1 MKDDRTC
8 DSHKQVEN
16 IRVAIVGGGA
26 GCRDVL
32 ALLLSTPM
40 RYLRIQIVGVADIHK
55 DAPGRRFAEE
65 HGIPTTDDFR
75 DFFRERE
82 SDEALLPDLLIELT
96 GSDEVLRQIFAVKPE
111 SVKVLDHV
119 AARLF
124 WELIELQNEKRA
136 MEEHLA
142 KSEKMASVARIAF
155 RLVHEMRNPLMI
167 VGGSIRRLMLDPVTP
182 HPIRKQLCRIV
193 DNVAKMEHSIAD
205 ICALAGPLHPHYERA
220 ELTDILNEWC
230 RSVSRDARH
239 HGVTIN
245 YLIDEALPSLVMD
258 KGLIHQVLSEV
269 TEKVLERMTRIHGNI
284 EIGAKREDK
293 HVVITV
299 REVLPDAG
307 DGSSSYHGAGY
318 IPTQID
324 YWVDV
329 CRKIIYDHKGDF
341 QIRQMDDGGV
351 MFVITLPISSAEH
364 GGGAGEYSGR
374 M

>member
-1 MKDDRTC
+1 MDDDRTT
-8 DSHKQVEN
+8 DNYGDFQN

-32 ALLLSTPM
+32 ALLLSTPL
-40 RYLRIQIVGVADIHK
+40 RHLRIKVVGVADIHK
-55 DAPGRRFAEE
+55 DAPGLCFARE

-75 DFFRERE
+75 DFFREG
-82 SDEALLPDLLIELT
+82 DNGQTKPPDLVIELT

-142 KSEKMASVARIAF
+142 KSEKMASVAQIAF

-167 VGGSIRRLMLDPVTP
+167 VGGSIRRLMLDPMTP

-193 DNVAKMEHSIAD
+193 DNVGKMEHSIAD

-284 EIGAKREDK
+284 EIGAKRENN

-299 REVLPDAG
+299 REVLPAVR

-364 GGGAGEYSGR
+364 GAGEKERSGR
-374 M
+374 V

>member
-1 MKDDRTC
+1 MKDDRTRDRC
-8 DSHKQVEN
+8 KQGDN
-16 IRVAIVGGGA
+16 IRVAIVGGGT

-32 ALLLSTPM
+32 ELLLATPM
-40 RYLRIQIVGVADIHK
+40 RYLRIQVVGVADICQ
-55 DAPGRRFAEE
+55 DALGRCFAEE

-75 DFFRERE
+75 DFFTGHV
-82 SDEALLPDLLIELT
+82 AKAAGIPDLVIELT
-96 GSDEVLRQIFAVKPE
+96 GSDEVLREIFAVKPE
-111 SVKVLDHV
+111 SVKVLDHL

-124 WELIELQNEKRA
+124 WELIELQNEKRS
-136 MEEHLA
+136 MEERLA
-142 KSEKMASVARIAF
+142 KSEKMASVAQIAF
-155 RLVHEMRNPLMI
+155 RLVHEMRNPLMV
-167 VGGSIRRLMLDPVTP
+167 VGGTIRRLMLDPVTP

-205 ICALAGPLHPHYERA
+205 ICAFAGPLHPHYERA
-220 ELTDILNEWC
+220 ELTEILNEWC

-245 YLIDEALPSLVMD
+245 YLIDESLPPLVMD

-284 EIGAKREDK
+284 EIGAKKEDN

-299 REVLPDAG
+299 REILPAARDS
-307 DGSSSYHGAGY
+307 SSSYHGAGY

-341 QIRQMDDGGV
+341 QIRQMEDGGV
-351 MFVITLPISSAEH
+351 MFVITLPIISAEH
-364 GGGAGEYSGR
+364 GVEDGKRSGR
-374 M
+374 A